1 MSITIKEVTTKKEL
15 NAFLNLPYRLYKD
28 HKYYVPPLKFDEKAT
43 LDKNKN
49 PAFEF
54 CEATYWLAYKND
66 KVVGRIAGIINNA
79 YIDKW
84 HNKYARFGWID
95 FEEDEAIATALLQQV
110 ETWAKSKGMTAV
122 HGPLGFTDL
131 DHEGLLIE
139 GYDQLSTMAT
149 LFSYPYYKKFIENNG
164 YQKDTDWVEYKIKI
178 PKQLPEGLI
187 KIASIVERRYN
198 LHVIKA
204 KKPKEILPYA
214 KPIFDLI
221 NNAYAHL
228 YGVTE
233 LTAKQIDYYTKA
245 YFGFMKTDF
254 VSLVVDKDNNLV
266 AFGITMPSL
275 SHALQKCNGSLL
287 PFGFIHLLKALNK
300 PKVADF
306 LMVAVRKDLQGKG
319 VNAIFIREIGKAY
332 IQRGIEFAET
342 NIELENNTKV
352 QTIWKHFDATQH
364 KRRRCYIKHL

>member
-15 NAFLNLPYRLYKD
+15 NAFLNLPYRLYKG

-54 CEATYWLAYKND
+54 CEAAYWLAYKNN

-84 HNKYARFGWID
+84 QNKYARFGWID

-149 LFSYPYYKKFIENNG
+149 LFSYP
-164 YQKDTDWVEYKIKI
+164 
-178 PKQLPEGLI
+178 
-187 KIASIVERRYN
+187 
-198 LHVIKA
+198 
-204 KKPKEILPYA
+204 
-214 KPIFDLI
+214 
-221 NNAYAHL
+221 
-228 YGVTE
+228 
-233 LTAKQIDYYTKA
+233 
-245 YFGFMKTDF
+245 
-254 VSLVVDKDNNLV
+254 
-266 AFGITMPSL
+266 
-275 SHALQKCNGSLL
+275 
-287 PFGFIHLLKALNK
+287 
-300 PKVADF
+300 
-306 LMVAVRKDLQGKG
+306 
-319 VNAIFIREIGKAY
+319 
-332 IQRGIEFAET
+332 
-342 NIELENNTKV
+342 
-352 QTIWKHFDATQH
+352 
-364 KRRRCYIKHL
+364 